1 MAEMTVWEKLAYPF
15 EEKFV
20 YWFKKGGVDLAYL
33 DARTV
38 MDRLDQVVGPENW
51 SDKYEETPSGRILCT
66 LAIAVDINGQRVV
79 ISKTDGAG
87 DTSIEGE
94 KGGIS
99 DAFKRAAA
107 RFGIGRYLY
116 RLAGPSGVTGRLP
129 DWAMPGGPPVPTAYT
144 DFPSEGNAK
153 ASEEGAGKEADDA
166 GSDSVDEDNVVDLD
180 EARVRF
186 KMAEQF
192 TELQERGIK
201 EMGLDAYTNTVNFI
215 LEQGYGGLSWKKED
229 IDIEVARSM
238 YTDIS
243 KAISNHKKGA
253 S

>member
-1 MAEMTVWEKLAYPF
+1 
-15 EEKFV
+15 
-20 YWFKKGGVDLAYL
+20 
-33 DARTV
+33 
-38 MDRLDQVVGPENW
+38 
-51 SDKYEETPSGRILCT
+51 
-66 LAIAVDINGQRVV
+66 
-79 ISKTDGAG
+79 
-87 DTSIEGE
+87 
-94 KGGIS
+94 
-99 DAFKRAAA
+99 
-107 RFGIGRYLY
+107 
-116 RLAGPSGVTGRLP
+116 
-129 DWAMPGGPPVPTAYT
+129 MPGGPPVPTAYT